1 MAISNN
7 LTPGMII
14 NIKGE
19 LFKVES
25 ALKVAAPKGAPFIKV
40 KLKDLESGKVQEK
53 NFKLDQSIKEV
64 TLVARQLEFLYMEGK
79 NYLFLDVDSLDR
91 VLVPANVIESRAN
104 YLKEGVEV
112 TASLY
117 GDAIFSV
124 ELPQFIEL
132 MVAKTE
138 DEKGHGST
146 TKMAQLETGAR
157 IEVPSFV
164 EPGDI
169 VKVDTRLDEYIQR
182 V

>member
-25 ALKVAAPKGAPFIKV
+25 AVKVAAPKGAPFIKA
-40 KLKDLESGKVQEK
+40 KLKDLNKGKSVEK
-53 NFKLDQSIKEV
+53 SFKLDQSIKEV
-64 TLVARQLEFLYMEGK
+64 TLAQRQLEFLYVEGK
-79 NYLFLDVDSLDR
+79 SYLFLDIDSLDR
-91 VLVPANVIESRAN
+91 VMVPANVIESRAN

-117 GDAIFSV
+117 GDAIFTV

-138 DEKGHGST
+138 DEKGTGST

-169 VKVDTRLDEYIQR
+169 VKIDTRLDEYIQR

>member
-1 MAISNN
+1 
-7 LTPGMII
+7 MII
-14 NIKGE
+14 NIKGD

-25 ALKVAAPKGAPFIKV
+25 AVKVAAPKGAPFIKV
-40 KLKDLESGKVQEK
+40 KMKDLSSGKSVEK
-53 NFKLDQSIKEV
+53 SFKLDQSIKEV
-64 TLVARQLEFLYMEGK
+64 TLVTRQLEFLYIEGK
-79 NYLFLDVDSLDR
+79 SYLFLDIDSLDR

-138 DEKGHGST
+138 DEKGAHAGST